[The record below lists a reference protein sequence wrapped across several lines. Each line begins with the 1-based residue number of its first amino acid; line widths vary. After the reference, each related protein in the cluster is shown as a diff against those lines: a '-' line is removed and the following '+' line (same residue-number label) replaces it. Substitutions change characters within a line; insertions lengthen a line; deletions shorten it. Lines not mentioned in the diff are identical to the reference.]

1 MRSLTHLA
9 LVGSAVAQVFDA
21 PNRLR
26 PQDLIHRSIPSLTKR
41 AQSEPCAAVSELWA
55 AQNAENKKPGATA
68 SSIEVPAQ
76 RAYDCLMSVP
86 VDVAGDIKEI
96 QELKSYLE
104 YQSTLA
110 WLKSGVKDLQN
121 PFDVM
126 GGLDAIA
133 KSVQDKK
140 YKSDYE
146 VQFSIRRLLDGELQI
161 MNSARNGHA

>member
-26 PQDLIHRSIPSLTKR
+26 PQDLTHRSIPSLTKR
-41 AQSEPCAAVSELWA
+41 AQSEPCAKVSELWA
-55 AQNAENKKPGATA
+55 SQNAENMKPGATA
-68 SSIEVPAQ
+68 SSILVPAQ
-76 RAYDCLMSVP
+76 SAYDCLMSVP
-86 VDVAGDIKEI
+86 VDVAGDVKEI

-110 WLKSGVKDLQN
+110 WLKSGVKDLQG
-121 PFDVM
+121 PLDVM

-133 KSVQDKK
+133 KNVQDKK

-146 VQFSIRRLLDGELQI
+146 VQFAIRRLLDGKLQI
-161 MNSARNGHA
+161 KNVAHTSHV